1 MTTTSSLTP
10 ALTTQEVRRWTRV
23 GVLAAL
29 AMLLSYAEAF
39 VPIPVP
45 GVKLGLANIAV
56 LAALVDGDIAG
67 AFCISAIKV
76 LAVGLL
82 FGSPLTMAYSV
93 AGTMLAFAGMAPL
106 SRLRSMHVAML
117 SIVGA
122 LLHEVGQL
130 LVAQLLLG
138 TTTVWYLAPVLLVA
152 GCVTGAICGVLA
164 SKLDKSLRVQE
175 VDVESNA
182 VRPIEPKAHP
192 CAIWSLLL
200 LFALVALILHVSDLR
215 ILVAACT
222 LSILACLLLR
232 IRPASLLRSV
242 VPLLPLALFTF
253 FIQYATAPQTALG
266 ETARAL
272 LRLASIAAICSS
284 FAKRVPANEMSSTI
298 GWIVGPLRRLGVR
311 TDGFVFAFDVAI
323 RLVPTMSELIV
334 PSNIRLKDVPQLVPR
349 AYARLMEQA
358 NTSQ

>member
-1 MTTTSSLTP
+1 MTTTSPLTP
-10 ALTTQEVRRWTRV
+10 ALTAQEVRRWTRV

-39 VPIPVP
+39 VPIPIP
-45 GVKLGLANIAV
+45 GVKLGLANI
-56 LAALVDGDIAG
+56 G

-76 LAVGLL
+76 LVAGFL
-82 FGSPLTMAYSV
+82 FGSPLTMAYSA
-93 AGTMLAFAGMAPL
+93 AGTLLAFAGMTPL
-106 SRLRSMHVAML
+106 SRLRSMHVVML

-164 SKLDKSLRVQE
+164 SKLDKSLQARE
-175 VDVESNA
+175 DDAEGYANA
-182 VRPIEPKAHP
+182 PRPIEPKAHP
-192 CAIWSLLL
+192 STIWSLLL

-215 ILVAACT
+215 ILAAACT

-232 IRPASLLRSV
+232 IRPALLLRSV
-242 VPLLPLALFTF
+242 FPLLPLALFTF

-298 GWIVGPLRRLGVR
+298 AWMVGPLRRLGVR
-311 TDGFVFAFDVAI
+311 TDGFVLAFDVAI
-323 RLVPTMSELIV
+323 RLVPTISKLIA
-334 PSNIRLKDVPQLVPR
+334 PGNIRLKDVPQLVPR

>member
-1 MTTTSSLTP
+1 M
-10 ALTTQEVRRWTRV
+10 

-39 VPIPVP
+39 VPIPIP

-56 LAALVDGDIAG
+56 LATLMDGDIAG
-67 AFCISAIKV
+67 AFCISTIKV

-82 FGSPLTMAYSV
+82 FGSPLTMAYSA
-93 AGTMLAFAGMAPL
+93 AGTLLAFAGMAPL
-106 SRLRSMHVAML
+106 SRLRSMHVVML
-117 SIVGA
+117 SMVGA

-138 TTTVWYLAPVLLVA
+138 TTTVWYLAPVLLAA

-164 SKLDKSLRVQE
+164 SRLDESLRAQE
-175 VDVESNA
+175 DDVESNADA

-192 CAIWSLLL
+192 STIWSLLL
-200 LFALVALILHVSDLR
+200 LLALVALVLHVRDLR
-215 ILVAACT
+215 ILAAACT

-232 IRPASLLRSV
+232 IRPALLLRSV
-242 VPLLPLALFTF
+242 IPLLSLALFTF
-253 FIQYATAPQTALG
+253 FIQYATTPQTALG

-272 LRLASIAAICSS
+272 LCLTSIAAICSS
-284 FAKRVPANEMSSTI
+284 FAKRVPTDQMSSTI
-298 GWIVGPLRRLGVR
+298 AWMVGPLRRLGVR
-311 TDGFVFAFDVAI
+311 TDGFVLAFDVAI
-323 RLVPTMSELIV
+323 RLVPTMSELIK
-334 PSNIRLKDVPQLVPR
+334 PSNIKLKDVPQLVPR

-358 NTSQ
+358 NASQ

>member
-1 MTTTSSLTP
+1 M
-10 ALTTQEVRRWTRV
+10 

-39 VPIPVP
+39 VPIPIP

-56 LAALVDGDIAG
+56 LAALMDGDIAG

-76 LAVGLL
+76 LAAGFL
-82 FGSPLTMAYSV
+82 FGSPLTMAYSA
-93 AGTMLAFAGMAPL
+93 AGTLLAFVGMAPL
-106 SRLRSMHVAML
+106 SRLRSMHVVML
-117 SIVGA
+117 SVAGA
-122 LLHEVGQL
+122 LLHEIGQL

-164 SKLDKSLRVQE
+164 SRLDKSLRVQE
-175 VDVESNA
+175 DDVESNA
-182 VRPIEPKAHP
+182 NLPRPIEPKAHP
-192 CAIWSLLL
+192 SAVWSLLL
-200 LFALVALILHVSDLR
+200 LLALVALVLHVSDLR
-215 ILVAACT
+215 ILAVACT
-222 LSILACLLLR
+222 LSILVCLLLR
-232 IRPASLLRSV
+232 IHPALLFRSV

-253 FIQYATAPQTALG
+253 FIQYATAPQTAFG
-266 ETARAL
+266 ETVRTL

-298 GWIVGPLRRLGVR
+298 AWMVGPLRRLGVR
-311 TDGFVFAFDVAI
+311 TDGFVLAFDVAI
-323 RLVPTMSELIV
+323 RLVPTVSELIT
-334 PSNIRLKDVPQLVPR
+334 PSNVRLKDVPQLVPR